1 MKKYLIIYLVVFFI
15 GFLLWSGLYYVYTA
29 SILGVAKFRI
39 DFGIRAGLVLG
50 ISITGL
56 IYWRDMEKKGDEKKK
71 RGNNPPHKV

>member
-56 IYWRDMEKKGDEKKK
+56 IYWRDMEKKEDEKKEK
-71 RGNNPPHKV
+71 GE

>member
-1 MKKYLIIYLVVFFI
+1 MKKYLLIYIIVFFA
-15 GFLLWSGLYYVYTA
+15 GFLIWSGLYYVYTA

-56 IYWRDMEKKGDEKKK
+56 IYWRDKEREEREKGE
-71 RGNNPPHKV
+71 

>member
-56 IYWRDMEKKGDEKKK
+56 IFWRDKEKEKQKEKGE
-71 RGNNPPHKV
+71 

>member
-29 SILGVAKFRI
+29 SILGVAKYRI

-56 IYWRDMEKKGDEKKK
+56 IYWRDMEKKEDEKKK
-71 RGNNPPHKV
+71 RGNNPPKV

>member
-15 GFLLWSGLYYVYTA
+15 GFIVWSGLYYVYTA

-56 IYWRDMEKKGDEKKK
+56 IYWRDMEKKADEKKE
-71 RGNNPPHKV
+71 RGE

>member
-15 GFLLWSGLYYVYTA
+15 GFIVWSGLYYVYTA

-39 DFGIRAGLVLG
+39 DFGVRAGLVLG

-56 IYWRDMEKKGDEKKK
+56 IYWRDKEKEDKEKKGE
-71 RGNNPPHKV
+71 